1 MWKSLEH
8 ELTALCDYNLHLN
21 QLLLEVEKRWQHFVE
36 KFCSWEICKC
46 HCANAGGEEGSQGV
60 RNPPEMTTDKC
71 ITRLITTLAS
81 YNNNIISVYL
91 VWAKSGV

>member
-21 QLLLEVEKRWQHFVE
+21 QLLLQVEKQWQHFVE

-46 HCANAGGEEGSQGV
+46 HYANARGGGPKGFEI
-60 RNPPEMTTDKC
+60 PP
-71 ITRLITTLAS
+71 R
-81 YNNNIISVYL
+81 
-91 VWAKSGV
+91 

>member
-21 QLLLEVEKRWQHFVE
+21 QLLLQVEKQWQHFVE

-46 HCANAGGEEGSQGV
+46 HYANARGGGV
-60 RNPPEMTTDKC
+60 PRG
-71 ITRLITTLAS
+71 L
-81 YNNNIISVYL
+81 
-91 VWAKSGV
+91 KSPRDDH